1 MWFQNENMATNE
13 EEDIVDSE
21 AIGTVLNFPPSV
33 QEAIDQVGDIAHQF
47 LSQICL
53 PHFIS
58 CIIAQY

>member
-1 MWFQNENMATNE
+1 MATNE